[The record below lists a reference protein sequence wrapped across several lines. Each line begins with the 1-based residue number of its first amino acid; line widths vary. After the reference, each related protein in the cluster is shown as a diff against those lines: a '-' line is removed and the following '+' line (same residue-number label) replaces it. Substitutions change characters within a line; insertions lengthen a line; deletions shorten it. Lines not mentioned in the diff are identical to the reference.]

1 MHEQAT
7 AATEQAP
14 HSGRVN
20 KPATLAA
27 MSATHWLAVL
37 FFGLA
42 TLLSIMAW
50 SLKDIFFLRLATEA
64 LIFGGLALSV
74 DLLLGMT
81 GLLPLGQ
88 ALFFGLGAYAS
99 ALLLKNW
106 TTSFWL
112 VIVASVA
119 VSAVVGLIGG
129 LVAIRSKGVY
139 FAMISFGLAQVLSK
153 VVFNTRELGASDGM
167 IGVPNSV
174 VWPGLASADPLGFF
188 LVTLGLIL
196 ALYLGLNYLM
206 TTPYGRQLVA
216 IKANESRV
224 AFLGFNPWRYK
235 LSAFVL
241 AACIAG
247 GSGALYP
254 MLRGF
259 VSPELMYF
267 QVSGNAIINVIV
279 GGTGTLIGPLY
290 GSALLTGLRS
300 VVGSFTPHHQLV
312 IGLLFMVVVIVLPRG
327 IVGYAAPALEKWR
340 QRHVRRTEHS
350 HE

>member
-1 MHEQAT
+1 MHDQTT
-7 AATEQAP
+7 AVIDAAP
-14 HSGRVN
+14 RARCPN
-20 KPATLAA
+20 KPSTLAA
-27 MSATHWLAVL
+27 LSATHWLAVL
-37 FFGLA
+37 FFGLSVV
-42 TLLSIMAW
+42 LSFMAW

-112 VIVASVA
+112 VILTSVA
-119 VSAVVGLIGG
+119 LSALAGLVGGLI
-129 LVAIRSKGVY
+129 AIRSKGVY
-139 FAMISFGLAQVLSK
+139 FALISFGLAQVLSK
-153 VVFNTRELGASDGM
+153 VVFNTRDLGASDGI

-174 VWPGLASADPLGFF
+174 VWPGLASGDPLSFF

-206 TTPYGRQLVA
+206 RTPYGRQLIA
-216 IKANESRV
+216 IKANENRV

-235 LSAFVL
+235 LSAFTL
-241 AACIAG
+241 AAAIAG

-300 VVGSFTPHHQLV
+300 TVGSFTPHHQLV
-312 IGLLFMVVVIVLPRG
+312 IGVLFMIVVIVLPRG
-327 IVGYAAPALEKWR
+327 IIGYAAPALGRW
-340 QRHVRRTEHS
+340 QTRRGRTKGVQP
-350 HE
+350 

>member
-119 VSAVVGLIGG
+119 VSAVAGLIGG
-129 LVAIRSKGVY
+129 LVATG
-139 FAMISFGLAQVLSK
+139 
-153 VVFNTRELGASDGM
+153 
-167 IGVPNSV
+167 
-174 VWPGLASADPLGFF
+174 
-188 LVTLGLIL
+188 VTL
-196 ALYLGLNYLM
+196 M
-206 TTPYGRQLVA
+206 LV
-216 IKANESRV
+216 EHM
-224 AFLGFNPWRYK
+224 
-235 LSAFVL
+235 
-241 AACIAG
+241 IADD
-247 GSGALYP
+247 A
-254 MLRGF
+254 
-259 VSPELMYF
+259 
-267 QVSGNAIINVIV
+267 
-279 GGTGTLIGPLY
+279 
-290 GSALLTGLRS
+290 
-300 VVGSFTPHHQLV
+300 
-312 IGLLFMVVVIVLPRG
+312 
-327 IVGYAAPALEKWR
+327 
-340 QRHVRRTEHS
+340 
-350 HE
+350 